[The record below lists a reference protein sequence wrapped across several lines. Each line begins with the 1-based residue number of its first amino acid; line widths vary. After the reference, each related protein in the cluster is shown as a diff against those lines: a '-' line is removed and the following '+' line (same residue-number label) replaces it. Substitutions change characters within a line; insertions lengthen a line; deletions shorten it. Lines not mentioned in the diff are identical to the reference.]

1 VKEKNV
7 VRARMAAGGTGTTR
21 TRAVVIRGD
30 GTIVERLTDKPKE
43 ITKDGISENE
53 LILESNFPESSNFY
67 ESLPEAASDTTEHVE
82 DRDVVDRA
90 HADLWDIPEKMIV
103 ENARQ
108 RKDNGP
114 SDDAHSALDL
124 SCKVQ

>member
-1 VKEKNV
+1 
-7 VRARMAAGGTGTTR
+7 MAAGGTGTTK
-21 TRAVVIRGD
+21 TRAIVIRGD

-43 ITKDGISENE
+43 ITEDGFSENE

-67 ESLPEAASDTTEHVE
+67 ESLPKAASDTTEHVE

-108 RKDNGP
+108 REDNGS